1 MAWLSFIELDRAM
14 IHVIRLASF
23 LSLWFQCVCPLMPSW
38 KTYHLTCVSL
48 TLDEGY
54 LLMATP
60 PDLEHGVAPLS
71 PPAPTRRLRNHIV
84 QPFISHSRAHGLEDP
99 TNCSIL
105 SSPLS
110 LSPTPPP
117 HPANSATHLRGR
129 EALRRMQLGGTPP
142 LPLEAVTSVTPRR

>member
-1 MAWLSFIELDRAM
+1 MVSVCLPSDALLENLPSYLCFSYLGRG
-14 IHVIRLASF
+14 V
-23 LSLWFQCVCPLMPSW
+23 SLHGCSSKVQL
-38 KTYHLTCVSL
+38 LLL